1 MLVSTRR
8 SHSALWSGFSS
19 DTENINHSH
28 SARLGDDNNVDDD
41 DDDML
46 LVVSAKF
53 HKTYENLLVLCQ
65 IHCQA

>member
-41 DDDML
+41 DDAK
-46 LVVSAKF
+46 LVTQRAQVRV
-53 HKTYENLLVLCQ
+53 LV
-65 IHCQA
+65 